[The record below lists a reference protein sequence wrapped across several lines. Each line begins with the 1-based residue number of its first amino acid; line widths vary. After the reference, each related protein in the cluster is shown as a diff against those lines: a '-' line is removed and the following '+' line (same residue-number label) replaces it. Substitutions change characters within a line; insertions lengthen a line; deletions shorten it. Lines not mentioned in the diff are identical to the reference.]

1 MIYRKSIYENTIS
14 MPISHFKYW
23 ITINAANVI
32 YAWIIEYSTLF
43 TMLQLWG
50 KFRTFADAMEKKSLK
65 GSEHEL
71 RTRICMRPNW
81 LKRITKHRS
90 HNYSYI
96 RVGAKM
102 FIFSI
107 QSFKKCFASS
117 EYCPPSDSVAT
128 CRRRHRFFGNYHI
141 VFACVLSCKAV
152 SQTLGFIVVSL
163 YRG

>member
-107 QSFKKCFASS
+107 QSFKSASL
-117 EYCPPSDSVAT
+117 VVNIAHQAILL
-128 CRRRHRFFGNYHI
+128 RHAAAAIDF
-141 VFACVLSCKAV
+141 
-152 SQTLGFIVVSL
+152 LGIIILCSHVCSL
-163 YRG
+163 VRL